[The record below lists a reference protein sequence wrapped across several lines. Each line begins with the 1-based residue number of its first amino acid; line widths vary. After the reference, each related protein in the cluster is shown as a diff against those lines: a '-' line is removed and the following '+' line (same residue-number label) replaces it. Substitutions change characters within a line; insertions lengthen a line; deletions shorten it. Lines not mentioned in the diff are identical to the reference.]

1 MPELRKLI
9 DRVDKMGEG
18 RNYATASN
26 YQQAYLSKGGGRCML
41 QPVRHTLGGAR
52 WALTHG
58 SCSMNASQRFRAFQ
72 LKSALIAKSESG
84 ATEPVLLAV
93 AADPRWYCLV
103 AAALGPAALLHLVQ
117 EQANIDAFK
126 LCSNALC
133 VREGRAHQWLLLP
146 FKDVNCRLAR
156 GETVSANS

>member
-18 RNYATASN
+18 RNYATANN

-58 SCSMNASQRFRAFQ
+58 SCTINASQRFRAFQ

-103 AAALGPAALLHLVQ
+103 AAALGPAAL
-117 EQANIDAFK
+117 
-126 LCSNALC
+126 
-133 VREGRAHQWLLLP
+133 
-146 FKDVNCRLAR
+146 
-156 GETVSANS
+156 

>member
-58 SCSMNASQRFRAFQ
+58 SCTMNASQRFRAFQ
-72 LKSALIAKSESG
+72 LKSALIAECG
-84 ATEPVLLAV
+84 AMEPVLLAV
-93 AADPRWYCLV
+93 AAD
-103 AAALGPAALLHLVQ
+103 
-117 EQANIDAFK
+117 
-126 LCSNALC
+126 
-133 VREGRAHQWLLLP
+133 
-146 FKDVNCRLAR
+146 
-156 GETVSANS
+156 

>member
-41 QPVRHTLGGAR
+41 QPVRHTLGGAS

-58 SCSMNASQRFRAFQ
+58 SCTMNASQRFRAFQ
-72 LKSALIAKSESG
+72 LRTALRRHSTCPAGSSG
-84 ATEPVLLAV
+84 RPALVLLGSCGTWTNRALT
-93 AADPRWYCLV
+93 PR
-103 AAALGPAALLHLVQ
+103 
-117 EQANIDAFK
+117 I
-126 LCSNALC
+126 
-133 VREGRAHQWLLLP
+133 RAGQHSR
-146 FKDVNCRLAR
+146 V
-156 GETVSANS
+156 